1 MAREGRSGR
10 HAADRIPRSLDAYGD
25 ARDHADSI
33 FPTFAR
39 NALVSNALPAEGM
52 DHIFEFT
59 HIDEVLQIASLI
71 RALASFDVSGSRARP
86 SRTQA
91 PECVVHVAGPT
102 RLLHGLRAKI
112 GKQGRHEVTS

>member
-1 MAREGRSGR
+1 MKAARDDMLRVAFLGLF
-10 HAADRIPRSLDAYGD
+10 IAYGD
-25 ARDHADSI
+25 ARDHADFI
-33 FPTFAR
+33 VPTFAR
-39 NALVSNALPAEGM
+39 NALASNALHAEAT

-59 HIDEVLQIASLI
+59 HGVLQVASLI

-91 PECVVHVAGPT
+91 PECVVQVAGLT
-102 RLLHGLRAKI
+102 QLLHGLRAKI